1 MGFGASDE
9 LGAAA
14 TPWSSAELSA
24 RGVAFAAIWAT
35 GADTSIDG
43 VVRVQ
48 ALRRDAASGRW
59 EVLDVLA
66 NPFAGRAPDSTAARV
81 VLEAGTTLDEL
92 AGAPEP
98 REAFARLTAFVGE
111 RVLVVAESEASRAWL
126 RHFAA
131 SDFDLKDVLGLG
143 ELASLL
149 APARA
154 AGVGAPPKSARDV
167 QHGLSELIGRFLALD
182 ARAIELGCAGWCAS
196 WRSLRDSDPETARRL
211 ELALQLVEMPEL
223 WRDETG
229 IALGLRDRALSGNF
243 RCDPEDAGEQ
253 AAVLV
258 DELQPRCA
266 QVGAEWRLHDTVP
279 VASEAPTPFADAD
292 LALVDDVFEA
302 RLPALFERSGGAA
315 RSYRRGQHE
324 VARHVAATLGSRKML
339 LVHAPTG
346 TGKTLAYLVPAL
358 LWSLR
363 HNVRVGVSTYTRALQ
378 EQAIDSELPRALQAL
393 ELAGVDAK
401 PRVTLLKGR
410 ANYLCWRA
418 LRLQVP
424 SPSDS
429 GEAWLAW
436 TGLALFALMDDEGDL
451 DRFPMRAAIAATPAK
466 HLREVETLVRAVRC
480 APVCCKT
487 REDREACAAEIARV
501 RAERSHLVVTNHAFL
516 LAVQSFVKHVVFD
529 ECEHLHDQ
537 AGGAWSHTATLR
549 EMREQLVR
557 LRQPGR
563 PNSRA
568 PLDRLERVL
577 MPNSPGFALLQS
589 CETAVYATLGAL
601 DALEVAIA
609 NFRTWRDAQKRL
621 REPRDEHSL
630 LREYVAA
637 SSDEAQ
643 ECCTGARELIE
654 ARRDLALAAN
664 ELDVTL
670 SELTAGLDV
679 LHIPG
684 AARVRRALELGRT
697 DLLEW
702 LETIEAWI
710 PLTDGVPNMR
720 RDTFHDVEEDSRGD
734 VLLAARVLLP
744 NEFLGRHYYPQL
756 DSAVF
761 ISATTYLRNGFESAA
776 GYLGLDRAAQPAED
790 ETREPR
796 EVTTFRAEDPFDYSR
811 VVVCVP
817 NDAPSITAS
826 RETFG
831 AYVREFISQLGE
843 RTRGRM
849 LVLFTNSDEA
859 RRIGQELSG
868 FFRARG
874 IPLWFQN
881 MPGVRKEELG
891 ALFRERVDSILLG
904 VDTFWYGADFPGET
918 LEYLVIV
925 KLPYG
930 VPDRYHHA
938 QCAALGQP
946 EQRRRIYLPRALG
959 KFRQGFGRLMRRES
973 DRGCVFVLDSRVLV
987 GANKLFLG
995 ELPLDSELG
1004 RSPDAE
1010 WPSNG
1015 ARLVVDETQRCVEAA
1030 LAHMGLDPSAP
1041 PRDIEPVRDVRG
1053 DTSFVREVVPQPPP
1067 ERPRAVNELLDIA
1080 PDDVPF

>member
-1 MGFGASDE
+1 MGFGATSDE
-9 LGAAA
+9 NAAA
-14 TPWSSAELSA
+14 APWSSAELAA

-48 ALRRDAASGRW
+48 ALRRGGESGRW
-59 EVLDVLA
+59 EVLDMLA
-66 NPFAGRAPDSTAARV
+66 NPFAGRAPDSSAAR
-81 VLEAGTTLDEL
+81 LAREAGATLDEL
-92 AGAPEP
+92 ANSPAP
-98 REAFARLTAFVGE
+98 RDVFARLTAFVGE
-111 RVLVVAESEASRAWL
+111 RVLVVGDSEASRAWL
-126 RHFAA
+126 RHFAT
-131 SDFDLKDVLGLG
+131 SDFDAKDVLGLA

-154 AGVGAPPKSARDV
+154 AIVTARPKSARDV
-167 QHGLSELIGRFLALD
+167 QHGLSQLVGRFLTLP
-182 ARAIELGCAGWCAS
+182 ARAVELGCAGWCAS
-196 WRSLRDSDPETARRL
+196 WRDLRDSDPQTARRL
-211 ELALQLVEMPEL
+211 ELALQLVETPSL
-223 WRDETG
+223 WSDETG
-229 IALGLRDRALSGNF
+229 AALGLRDRVLSGNF
-243 RCDPEDAGEQ
+243 HCAPEDAAEH
-253 AAVLV
+253 AANIV
-258 DELQPRCA
+258 DTLQPHCA
-266 QVGAEWRLHDTVP
+266 HIGAEWRARDTVP
-279 VASEAPTPFADAD
+279 IASETPTPFVDVD
-292 LALVDDVFEA
+292 LALVDDVFAA
-302 RLPALFERSGGAA
+302 RLPALFELSGGGA

-324 VARHVAATLGSRKML
+324 VARHVAATLGSRKLL

-393 ELAGVDAK
+393 ELAGVEAK

-418 LRLQVP
+418 LRLHVP
-424 SPSDS
+424 AESDS

-436 TGLALFALMDDEGDL
+436 TSLALFALMDDDGDL

-466 HLREVETLVRAVRC
+466 HLRELETLARAVRC
-480 APVCCKT
+480 APVCCT
-487 REDREACAAEIARV
+487 AREDRETCAAEIARM
-501 RAERSHLVVTNHAFL
+501 RAERSHLVVTNHAFV

-577 MPNSPGFALLQS
+577 LPNSAGFELLQG
-589 CETAVYATLGAL
+589 CVTAVYATLGAL
-601 DALEVAIA
+601 DSLEVEIA
-609 NFRTWRDAQKRL
+609 NFRTWRDAQRRL

-630 LREYVAA
+630 LREYVTAA
-637 SSDEAQ
+637 SD
-643 ECCTGARELIE
+643 GARELID
-654 ARRDLALAAN
+654 ARRNLALAAN
-664 ELDVTL
+664 ELDATL
-670 SELTAGLDV
+670 SELIAGLDA
-679 LHIPG
+679 LQIQG
-684 AARVRRALELGRT
+684 RARIRRALELGRT

-702 LETIEAWI
+702 LGAVEAWI
-710 PLTDGVPNMR
+710 PLRDGVANLR
-720 RDTFHDVEEDSRGD
+720 RDTFHDIEEDSRGD
-734 VLLAARVLLP
+734 VVLAARVLLP

-756 DSAVF
+756 ESAVF
-761 ISATTYLRNGFESAA
+761 ISATTFLRNGFESAA

-796 EVTTFRAEDPFDYSR
+796 EVTTFRAADPFDYSR

-817 NDAPSITAS
+817 NDAPSIIAS
-826 RETFG
+826 RETFL
-831 AYVREFISQLGE
+831 AYVREFIAQLGE

-849 LVLFTNSDEA
+849 LVLFTNADEA
-859 RRIGQELSG
+859 RRVGQELSG

-891 ALFRERVDSILLG
+891 SLFRERVDSILLG

-938 QCAALGQP
+938 QCAALGAS

-987 GANKLFLG
+987 GANRLFLG
-995 ELPLDSELG
+995 ELPLNSDLG

-1015 ARLVVDETQRCVEAA
+1015 AHLVIDDTQRCVEAA
-1030 LAHMGLDPSAP
+1030 LAHMHVDAIP
-1041 PRDIEPVRDVRG
+1041 PATVLEPTDDAG
-1053 DTSFVREVVPQPPP
+1053 DDSSFVREVLPQPPP
-1067 ERPRAVNELLDIA
+1067 DRTRATTEVLDIR